1 MYTDVTAEWRLLSS
15 IVDSPEVLH
24 SITKEI
30 FTEERQEILESMRE
44 AYIKYGELT
53 FEGLRLA
60 LRGNIPPELTSGVV
74 ANQRALIDELVLVAR
89 RRQLLYASR
98 ELEVQSKRFEPDEAE
113 IQRALEF
120 QPLAPSAD
128 STIIPGAQRM
138 LGDLFRKANGQYQF
152 VHTGLK
158 FLDSMLGGEWMPKTL
173 TILMAKPGTGKTA
186 LVGQSMLEM
195 ALRYNIPSLLI
206 SLEMA
211 KEQLVLRWVSYML
224 EIDSANLLVG
234 RITAEQRRLVEDAV
248 VKLQQ
253 LPIHVID
260 TPTIKLDQIK
270 KEIKDFA
277 TAGGKVVFLD
287 YIQIV
292 NHFNTGLRNYDLG
305 EVAQALKESAKENNI
320 AVVALSQ
327 MNKGKDGGLDSV
339 RDSGEIS
346 QISDTVIELS
356 PIDEFVDD
364 TGMRGVS
371 IKFHKNRNG
380 RLGTSSV
387 VFNGAFQKFTV

>member
-1 MYTDVTAEWRLLSS
+1 
-15 IVDSPEVLH
+15 
-24 SITKEI
+24 
-30 FTEERQEILESMRE
+30 
-44 AYIKYGELT
+44 
-53 FEGLRLA
+53 
-60 LRGNIPPELTSGVV
+60 
-74 ANQRALIDELVLVAR
+74 
-89 RRQLLYASR
+89 
-98 ELEVQSKRFEPDEAE
+98 
-113 IQRALEF
+113 
-120 QPLAPSAD
+120 
-128 STIIPGAQRM
+128 
-138 LGDLFRKANGQYQF
+138 LGIYRKANGQYQF

-224 EIDSANLLVG
+224 EIDSANLLIG

-277 TAGGKVVFLD
+277 IAGGKVVFLD